1 MTTVDMV
8 ADPLAEQRKEFVQ
21 LAREFAENEIAP
33 HAAGWDRRQE
43 FPREVIR
50 RLGELGFLGLLVS
63 EDLDGLGLDALT
75 YLMMM
80 EEIAAADA
88 SVSITLSV
96 HNSLPSYVLQRYGTP
111 EQHER
116 WLKPMARGELLA
128 AFCVSEPDS
137 GSDLASVST
146 TANRTE
152 SAWVINGTKAWVT
165 NGGVAD
171 VLLVLA
177 RTSNKEE
184 KASRGLSFFIVPA
197 DADGVQASKPED
209 KMGLRSSRTTQIVFD
224 EVRLGA
230 ECLIG
235 QEGNGF
241 RYAMEGLDRGR
252 LSVAAQAVGIAR
264 AALDHAR
271 RYAAERKQ
279 FNKPIKD
286 FQGVSFMLADMATQL
301 AAARSLVHDTA
312 RAEERGER
320 ITERASMAK
329 LFASETAM
337 FVASHAVQIFGGYG
351 YMKDY
356 PVERLLRDAK
366 VTEIYEGTSEIQRII
381 ISRGLFSET
390 DQQRG

>member
-1 MTTVDMV
+1 MVDMI
-8 ADPLAEQRKEFVQ
+8 ADPLDEQRKEFVQ
-21 LAREFAENEIAP
+21 LAREFAEKEIAP
-33 HAAGWDRRQE
+33 YAAEWDRRKE

-63 EDLDGLGLDALT
+63 EDLGGLGLDALT

-146 TANRTE
+146 TATRTE
-152 SAWVINGTKAWVT
+152 STWVINGTKAWVT

-171 VLLVLA
+171 VLLILV
-177 RTSNKEE
+177 RTSKQAE
-184 KASRGLSFFIVPA
+184 KPSRGLSFFVVPA

-209 KMGLRSSRTTQIVFD
+209 KMGLRSSRTTQIVLD
-224 EVRLGA
+224 DVRLGA
-230 ECLIG
+230 DCLVG
-235 QEGNGF
+235 QEGMGF

-286 FQGVSFMLADMATQL
+286 FQGVSFMLADMATRL

-312 RAEERGER
+312 RAEERGEG
-320 ITERASMAK
+320 ITQRASMAK

-337 FVASHAVQIFGGYG
+337 FVANHAVQIFGGYG

-366 VTEIYEGTSEIQRII
+366 VTEIYEGTSEIQRVII
-381 ISRGLFSET
+381 GRGLFSET
-390 DQQRG
+390 DQRRG

>member
-8 ADPLAEQRKEFVQ
+8 ADPLDEQRKEFVQ
-21 LAREFAENEIAP
+21 LAREFAEKEIAP
-33 HAAGWDRRQE
+33 YAAEWDRRKE

-63 EDLDGLGLDALT
+63 EDLGGLGLDALT

-146 TANRTE
+146 TADRTE

-184 KASRGLSFFIVPA
+184 KPSRGLSFFIVPA
-197 DADGVQASKPED
+197 DTDGVQASKPED
-209 KMGLRSSRTTQIVFD
+209 KMGLRSSRTTQIVLD
-224 EVRLGA
+224 DVRLGA

-235 QEGNGF
+235 QEGKGF

-286 FQGVSFMLADMATQL
+286 FQGVSFMLADMATRL
-301 AAARSLVHDTA
+301 AAARSLVHDTT

-337 FVASHAVQIFGGYG
+337 FVTNHAVQIFGGYG

-366 VTEIYEGTSEIQRII
+366 VTEIYEGTSEIQRVII
-381 ISRGLFSET
+381 GRGLFSET
-390 DQQRG
+390 DQRRG

>member
-1 MTTVDMV
+1 MVDMI
-8 ADPLAEQRKEFVQ
+8 ADPLDEQRKEFVQ
-21 LAREFAENEIAP
+21 LAREFAEKEIAP
-33 HAAGWDRRQE
+33 YAAEWDRRKE

-63 EDLDGLGLDALT
+63 EDLGGLGLDALT

-146 TANRTE
+146 TATRTE

-171 VLLVLA
+171 VLLILV
-177 RTSNKEE
+177 RTSKQAE
-184 KASRGLSFFIVPA
+184 KPSRGLSFFVVPA

-209 KMGLRSSRTTQIVFD
+209 KMGLRSSRTTQIVLD
-224 EVRLGA
+224 DVRLGA
-230 ECLIG
+230 DCLIG
-235 QEGNGF
+235 QEGMGF

-286 FQGVSFMLADMATQL
+286 FQGVSFMLADMATRL

-312 RAEERGER
+312 RAEERGEG
-320 ITERASMAK
+320 ITQRASMAK

-337 FVASHAVQIFGGYG
+337 FVANHAVQIFGGYG

-366 VTEIYEGTSEIQRII
+366 VTEIYEGTSEIQRVII
-381 ISRGLFSET
+381 GRGLFSET
-390 DQQRG
+390 DQRRG

>member
-1 MTTVDMV
+1 MVDMI
-8 ADPLAEQRKEFVQ
+8 ADPLDEQRKEFVQ
-21 LAREFAENEIAP
+21 LAREFAEKEIAP
-33 HAAGWDRRQE
+33 YAAEWDRRKE

-63 EDLDGLGLDALT
+63 EDLGGLGLDALT

-146 TANRTE
+146 TATRTE
-152 SAWVINGTKAWVT
+152 STWVINGTKAWVT

-171 VLLVLA
+171 VLLILV
-177 RTSNKEE
+177 RTSKQAE
-184 KASRGLSFFIVPA
+184 KPSRGLSFFVVPA

-209 KMGLRSSRTTQIVFD
+209 KMGLRSSRTTQIVLD
-224 EVRLGA
+224 DVRLGVD
-230 ECLIG
+230 CLIG
-235 QEGNGF
+235 QEGMGF

-286 FQGVSFMLADMATQL
+286 FQGVSFMLADMATRL

-312 RAEERGER
+312 RAEERGEG
-320 ITERASMAK
+320 ITQRASMAK

-337 FVASHAVQIFGGYG
+337 FVANHAVQIFGGYG

-366 VTEIYEGTSEIQRII
+366 VTEIYEGTSEIQRVII
-381 ISRGLFSET
+381 GRGLFSET
-390 DQQRG
+390 DQRRG

>member
-1 MTTVDMV
+1 MVDMV
-8 ADPLAEQRKEFVQ
+8 ADPLDEQRKEFVQ
-21 LAREFAENEIAP
+21 LAREFAEKEIAP
-33 HAAGWDRRQE
+33 YAAEWDRRKE

-63 EDLDGLGLDALT
+63 EDLGGLGLDALT

-146 TANRTE
+146 TATRTE
-152 SAWVINGTKAWVT
+152 STWVINGTKAWVT

-171 VLLVLA
+171 VLLILV
-177 RTSNKEE
+177 RTSKQAE
-184 KASRGLSFFIVPA
+184 KPSRGLSFFVVPA

-209 KMGLRSSRTTQIVFD
+209 KMGLRSSRTTQIVLD
-224 EVRLGA
+224 DVRLGA
-230 ECLIG
+230 DCLIG
-235 QEGNGF
+235 QEGMGF

-286 FQGVSFMLADMATQL
+286 FQGVSFMLADMATRL

-312 RAEERGER
+312 RAEERGEG
-320 ITERASMAK
+320 ITQRASMAK

-337 FVASHAVQIFGGYG
+337 FVANHAVQIFGGYG

-366 VTEIYEGTSEIQRII
+366 VTEIYEGTSEIQRVII
-381 ISRGLFSET
+381 GRGLFSET
-390 DQQRG
+390 DQRRG

>member
-1 MTTVDMV
+1 MVDMV
-8 ADPLAEQRKEFVQ
+8 ADPLDEQRKEFVQ
-21 LAREFAENEIAP
+21 LAREFAEKEIAP
-33 HAAGWDRRQE
+33 YAAEWDRRKE

-63 EDLDGLGLDALT
+63 EDLGGLGLDALT

-146 TANRTE
+146 TATRTE

-171 VLLVLA
+171 VLLILV
-177 RTSNKEE
+177 RTSKQAE
-184 KASRGLSFFIVPA
+184 KPSRGLSFFVVPA

-209 KMGLRSSRTTQIVFD
+209 KMGLRSSRTTQIVLD
-224 EVRLGA
+224 DVRLGA
-230 ECLIG
+230 DCLIG
-235 QEGNGF
+235 QEGMGF

-286 FQGVSFMLADMATQL
+286 FQGVSFMLADMATRL

-312 RAEERGER
+312 RAEERGEG
-320 ITERASMAK
+320 ITQRASMAK

-337 FVASHAVQIFGGYG
+337 FVANHAVQIFGGYG

-366 VTEIYEGTSEIQRII
+366 VTEIYEGTSEIQRVII
-381 ISRGLFSET
+381 GRGLFSET
-390 DQQRG
+390 DQRRG

>member
-1 MTTVDMV
+1 MVDMI
-8 ADPLAEQRKEFVQ
+8 ADPLDEQRKEFVQ
-21 LAREFAENEIAP
+21 LAREFAEKEIAP
-33 HAAGWDRRQE
+33 YAAEWDRRKE

-63 EDLDGLGLDALT
+63 EDLGGLGLDALT

-88 SVSITLSV
+88 SVAITLSV

-146 TANRTE
+146 TATRTE

-171 VLLVLA
+171 VLLILV
-177 RTSNKEE
+177 RTSKQAE
-184 KASRGLSFFIVPA
+184 KPSRGLSFFIVPA

-209 KMGLRSSRTTQIVFD
+209 KMGLRSSRTTQIVLD
-224 EVRLGA
+224 DVRLGA
-230 ECLIG
+230 DCLIG
-235 QEGNGF
+235 QEGMGF

-286 FQGVSFMLADMATQL
+286 FQGVSFMLADMATRL

-312 RAEERGER
+312 RAEERGEG
-320 ITERASMAK
+320 ITQRASMAK

-337 FVASHAVQIFGGYG
+337 FVANHAVQIFGGYG

-366 VTEIYEGTSEIQRII
+366 VTEIYEGTSEIQRVII
-381 ISRGLFSET
+381 GRGLFSET
-390 DQQRG
+390 DQRRG

>member
-1 MTTVDMV
+1 MVDMI
-8 ADPLAEQRKEFVQ
+8 ADPLDEQRKEFVQ
-21 LAREFAENEIAP
+21 LAREFAEKEIAP
-33 HAAGWDRRQE
+33 YAAEWDRRKE

-63 EDLDGLGLDALT
+63 EDLGGLGLDALT

-146 TANRTE
+146 TATRTE

-171 VLLVLA
+171 VLLVLV
-177 RTSNKEE
+177 RTSKQAE
-184 KASRGLSFFIVPA
+184 KPSRGLSFFIVPA

-209 KMGLRSSRTTQIVFD
+209 KMGLRSSRTTQIVLD
-224 EVRLGA
+224 DVRLGA
-230 ECLIG
+230 DCLIG
-235 QEGNGF
+235 QEGMGF

-286 FQGVSFMLADMATQL
+286 FQGVSFMLADMATRL

-312 RAEERGER
+312 RAEERGEG
-320 ITERASMAK
+320 ITQRASMAK

-337 FVASHAVQIFGGYG
+337 FVANHAVQIFGGYG

-366 VTEIYEGTSEIQRII
+366 VTEIYEGTSEIQRVII
-381 ISRGLFSET
+381 GRGLFSET
-390 DQQRG
+390 DQRRG

>member
-1 MTTVDMV
+1 MVDMI
-8 ADPLAEQRKEFVQ
+8 ADPLDEQRKEFVQ
-21 LAREFAENEIAP
+21 LAREFAEKEIAP
-33 HAAGWDRRQE
+33 YAAEWDRRKE

-63 EDLDGLGLDALT
+63 EDLGGLGLDALT

-146 TANRTE
+146 TATRTE
-152 SAWVINGTKAWVT
+152 STWVINGTKAWVT

-171 VLLVLA
+171 VLLILV
-177 RTSNKEE
+177 RTSKQAE
-184 KASRGLSFFIVPA
+184 KPSRGLSFFVVPA

-209 KMGLRSSRTTQIVFD
+209 KMGLRSSRTTQIVLD
-224 EVRLGA
+224 DVRLGA
-230 ECLIG
+230 DCLIG
-235 QEGNGF
+235 QEGMGF

-286 FQGVSFMLADMATQL
+286 FQGVSFMLADMATRL

-312 RAEERGER
+312 RAEERGEG
-320 ITERASMAK
+320 ITQRASMAK

-337 FVASHAVQIFGGYG
+337 FVANHAVQIFGGYG

-366 VTEIYEGTSEIQRII
+366 VTEIYEGTSEIQRVII
-381 ISRGLFSET
+381 GRGLFSET
-390 DQQRG
+390 DQRRG

>member
-1 MTTVDMV
+1 MTTVDIV
-8 ADPLAEQRKEFVQ
+8 ADPLDEQRKEFVQ

-33 HAAGWDRRQE
+33 HAAEWDRRKE

-50 RLGELGFLGLLVS
+50 RLGELGFFGLLVS

-80 EEIAAADA
+80 EEVAAADA

-146 TANRTE
+146 TADRTE

-177 RTSNKEE
+177 RTSNKGE
-184 KASRGLSFFIVPA
+184 KPSRGLSFFIVPA
-197 DADGVQASKPED
+197 DTDGVQASKPED
-209 KMGLRSSRTTQIVFD
+209 KMGLRSSRTTQIVLD
-224 EVRLGA
+224 DVRLGA
-230 ECLIG
+230 DCLIG
-235 QEGNGF
+235 QEGMGF

-286 FQGVSFMLADMATQL
+286 FQGVSFMLADMATRL

-312 RAEERGER
+312 RAEGRGER

-337 FVASHAVQIFGGYG
+337 FVANHAVQIFGGYG
-351 YMKDY
+351 YMRDY

-366 VTEIYEGTSEIQRII
+366 VTEIYEGTSEIQRVII
-381 ISRGLFSET
+381 ARGLFSDT
-390 DQQRG
+390 DQRRS

>member
-1 MTTVDMV
+1 MVDMI
-8 ADPLAEQRKEFVQ
+8 ADPLDEQRKEFVQ
-21 LAREFAENEIAP
+21 LAREFAEKEIAP
-33 HAAGWDRRQE
+33 YAAEWDRRKE

-63 EDLDGLGLDALT
+63 EDLGGLGLDALT

-88 SVSITLSV
+88 SVAITLSV

-146 TANRTE
+146 TATRTE
-152 SAWVINGTKAWVT
+152 STWVINGTKAWVT

-171 VLLVLA
+171 VLLILV
-177 RTSNKEE
+177 RTSKQAE
-184 KASRGLSFFIVPA
+184 KPSRGLSFFVVPA

-209 KMGLRSSRTTQIVFD
+209 KMGLRSSRTTQIVLD
-224 EVRLGA
+224 DVRLGA
-230 ECLIG
+230 DCLIG
-235 QEGNGF
+235 QEGMGF

-286 FQGVSFMLADMATQL
+286 FQGVSFMLADMATRL

-312 RAEERGER
+312 RAEERGEG
-320 ITERASMAK
+320 ITQRASMAK

-337 FVASHAVQIFGGYG
+337 FVANHAVQIFGGYG

-366 VTEIYEGTSEIQRII
+366 VTEIYEGTSEIQRVII
-381 ISRGLFSET
+381 GRGLFSET
-390 DQQRG
+390 DQRRG

>member
-1 MTTVDMV
+1 MVDMI
-8 ADPLAEQRKEFVQ
+8 ADPLDEQRKEFVQ
-21 LAREFAENEIAP
+21 LAREFAEKEIAP
-33 HAAGWDRRQE
+33 YAAEWDRRKE

-63 EDLDGLGLDALT
+63 EDLGGLGLDALT

-88 SVSITLSV
+88 SVAITLSV

-146 TANRTE
+146 TATRTE
-152 SAWVINGTKAWVT
+152 STWVINGTKAWVT

-171 VLLVLA
+171 VLLILV
-177 RTSNKEE
+177 RTSKQAE
-184 KASRGLSFFIVPA
+184 KPSRGLSFFVVPA

-209 KMGLRSSRTTQIVFD
+209 KMGLRSSRTTQIVLD
-224 EVRLGA
+224 DVRLGA
-230 ECLIG
+230 DCLIG
-235 QEGNGF
+235 QEGMGF

-271 RYAAERKQ
+271 RCAAERKQ

-286 FQGVSFMLADMATQL
+286 FQGVSFMLADMATRL

-312 RAEERGER
+312 RAEERGEG
-320 ITERASMAK
+320 ITQRASMAK

-337 FVASHAVQIFGGYG
+337 FVANHAVQIFGGYG

-366 VTEIYEGTSEIQRII
+366 VTEIYEGTSEIQRVII
-381 ISRGLFSET
+381 GRGLFSET
-390 DQQRG
+390 DQRRG

>member
-1 MTTVDMV
+1 MD
-8 ADPLAEQRKEFVQ
+8 EQRKEFVQ
-21 LAREFAENEIAP
+21 LAREFAEKEIAP
-33 HAAGWDRRQE
+33 YAAEWDRRKE

-63 EDLDGLGLDALT
+63 EDLGGLGLDALT

-88 SVSITLSV
+88 SVAITLSV

-146 TANRTE
+146 TATRTE
-152 SAWVINGTKAWVT
+152 STWVINGTKAWVT

-171 VLLVLA
+171 VLLILV
-177 RTSNKEE
+177 RTSKQAE
-184 KASRGLSFFIVPA
+184 KPSRGLSFFVVPA

-209 KMGLRSSRTTQIVFD
+209 KMGLRSSRTTQIVLD
-224 EVRLGA
+224 DVRLGA
-230 ECLIG
+230 DCLIG
-235 QEGNGF
+235 QEGMGF

-286 FQGVSFMLADMATQL
+286 FQGVSFMLADMATRL

-312 RAEERGER
+312 RAEERGEG
-320 ITERASMAK
+320 ITQRASMAK

-337 FVASHAVQIFGGYG
+337 FVANHAVQIFGGYG

-366 VTEIYEGTSEIQRII
+366 VTEIYEGTSEIQRVII
-381 ISRGLFSET
+381 GRGLFSET
-390 DQQRG
+390 DQRRG

>member
-1 MTTVDMV
+1 MVDIV
-8 ADPLAEQRKEFVQ
+8 ADPLDEQRKEFVQ
-21 LAREFAENEIAP
+21 LAREFAEKEIAP
-33 HAAGWDRRQE
+33 HAAEWDRRKE

-63 EDLDGLGLDALT
+63 EDLGGLGLDALT

-146 TANRTE
+146 TATRTE

-171 VLLVLA
+171 VLLILV
-177 RTSNKEE
+177 RTSKQAE
-184 KASRGLSFFIVPA
+184 KPSRGLSFFIVPA

-209 KMGLRSSRTTQIVFD
+209 KMGLRSSRTTQIVLD
-224 EVRLGA
+224 DVRLGA
-230 ECLIG
+230 DCLIG
-235 QEGNGF
+235 QEGMGF

-286 FQGVSFMLADMATQL
+286 FQGVSFMLADMATRL

-312 RAEERGER
+312 RAEERGEG
-320 ITERASMAK
+320 ITQRASMAK

-337 FVASHAVQIFGGYG
+337 FVANHAVQIFGGYG

-366 VTEIYEGTSEIQRII
+366 VTEIYEGTSEIQRVII
-381 ISRGLFSET
+381 GRGLFSET
-390 DQQRG
+390 DQRRG

>member
-1 MTTVDMV
+1 MI
-8 ADPLAEQRKEFVQ
+8 ADPLDEQRKEFVQ
-21 LAREFAENEIAP
+21 LAREFAEKEIAP
-33 HAAGWDRRQE
+33 YAAEWDRRKE

-63 EDLDGLGLDALT
+63 EDLGGLGLDALT

-146 TANRTE
+146 TATRTE
-152 SAWVINGTKAWVT
+152 STWVINGTKAWVT

-171 VLLVLA
+171 VLLILV
-177 RTSNKEE
+177 RTSKQAE
-184 KASRGLSFFIVPA
+184 KPSRGLSFFIVPA

-209 KMGLRSSRTTQIVFD
+209 KMGLRSSRTTQIVLD
-224 EVRLGA
+224 DVRLGA
-230 ECLIG
+230 DCLIG
-235 QEGNGF
+235 QEGMGF

-286 FQGVSFMLADMATQL
+286 FQGVSFMLADMATRL

-312 RAEERGER
+312 RAEERGEG
-320 ITERASMAK
+320 ITQRASMAK

-337 FVASHAVQIFGGYG
+337 FVANHAVQIFGGYG

-366 VTEIYEGTSEIQRII
+366 VTEIYEGTSEIQRVII
-381 ISRGLFSET
+381 GRGLFSET
-390 DQQRG
+390 DQRRG

>member
-1 MTTVDMV
+1 MVDMV
-8 ADPLAEQRKEFVQ
+8 ADPLDEQRKEFVQ
-21 LAREFAENEIAP
+21 LAREFAEKEIAP
-33 HAAGWDRRQE
+33 YAAEWDRRKE

-63 EDLDGLGLDALT
+63 EDLGGLGLDALT

-88 SVSITLSV
+88 SVAITLSV

-146 TANRTE
+146 TATRTE

-171 VLLVLA
+171 VLLILV
-177 RTSNKEE
+177 RTSKQAE
-184 KASRGLSFFIVPA
+184 KPSRGLSFFVVPA

-209 KMGLRSSRTTQIVFD
+209 KMGLRSSRTTQIVLD
-224 EVRLGA
+224 DVRLGA
-230 ECLIG
+230 DCLIG
-235 QEGNGF
+235 QEGMGF

-286 FQGVSFMLADMATQL
+286 FQGVSFMLADMATRL

-312 RAEERGER
+312 RAEERGEG
-320 ITERASMAK
+320 ITQRASMAK

-337 FVASHAVQIFGGYG
+337 FVANHAVQIFGGYG

-366 VTEIYEGTSEIQRII
+366 VTEIYEGTSEIQRVII
-381 ISRGLFSET
+381 GRGLFSET
-390 DQQRG
+390 DQRRG

>member
-1 MTTVDMV
+1 MVDMV
-8 ADPLAEQRKEFVQ
+8 ADPLDEQRKEFVQ
-21 LAREFAENEIAP
+21 LAREFAEKEIAP
-33 HAAGWDRRQE
+33 YAAEWDRRKE

-63 EDLDGLGLDALT
+63 EDLGGLGLDALT

-88 SVSITLSV
+88 SVAITLSV

-146 TANRTE
+146 TATRTE
-152 SAWVINGTKAWVT
+152 STWVINGTKAWVT

-171 VLLVLA
+171 VLLILV
-177 RTSNKEE
+177 RTSKQAE
-184 KASRGLSFFIVPA
+184 KPSRGLSFFVVPA

-209 KMGLRSSRTTQIVFD
+209 KMGLRSSRTTQIVLD
-224 EVRLGA
+224 DVRLGA
-230 ECLIG
+230 DCLIG
-235 QEGNGF
+235 QEGMGF

-271 RYAAERKQ
+271 RCAAERKQ

-286 FQGVSFMLADMATQL
+286 FQGVSFMLADMATRL

-312 RAEERGER
+312 RAEERGEG
-320 ITERASMAK
+320 ITQRASMAK

-337 FVASHAVQIFGGYG
+337 FVANHAVQIFGGYG

-366 VTEIYEGTSEIQRII
+366 VTEIYEGTSEIQRVII
-381 ISRGLFSET
+381 GRGLFSET
-390 DQQRG
+390 DQRRG

>member
-1 MTTVDMV
+1 MVDMI
-8 ADPLAEQRKEFVQ
+8 ADPLDEQRKEFVQ
-21 LAREFAENEIAP
+21 LAREFAEKEIAP
-33 HAAGWDRRQE
+33 HAAEWDRRKE

-63 EDLDGLGLDALT
+63 EDLGGLGLDAPT

-146 TANRTE
+146 TATRTE

-171 VLLVLA
+171 VLLVLV
-177 RTSNKEE
+177 RTSKQAE
-184 KASRGLSFFIVPA
+184 KPSRGLSFFIVPA

-209 KMGLRSSRTTQIVFD
+209 KMGLRSSRTTQIVLD
-224 EVRLGA
+224 DVRLGA
-230 ECLIG
+230 DCLIG
-235 QEGNGF
+235 QEGMGF

-271 RYAAERKQ
+271 HYAAERKQ

-286 FQGVSFMLADMATQL
+286 FQGVSFMLADMATRL

-312 RAEERGER
+312 RAEERGEG
-320 ITERASMAK
+320 ITQRASMAK

-337 FVASHAVQIFGGYG
+337 FVANHAVQIFGGYG

-366 VTEIYEGTSEIQRII
+366 VTEIYEGTSEIQRVII
-381 ISRGLFSET
+381 GRGLFSET
-390 DQQRG
+390 DQRRG

>member
-1 MTTVDMV
+1 MVDMI
-8 ADPLAEQRKEFVQ
+8 ADPLDEQRKEFVQ
-21 LAREFAENEIAP
+21 LAREFAEKEIAP
-33 HAAGWDRRQE
+33 YAAEWDRRKE

-63 EDLDGLGLDALT
+63 EDLGGLGLDALT

-96 HNSLPSYVLQRYGTP
+96 HKSLPSYVLERYGTP

-146 TANRTE
+146 TATRTE
-152 SAWVINGTKAWVT
+152 STWVINGTKAWVT

-171 VLLVLA
+171 VLLILV
-177 RTSNKEE
+177 RTSKQAE
-184 KASRGLSFFIVPA
+184 KPSRGLSFFVVPA

-209 KMGLRSSRTTQIVFD
+209 KMGLRSSRTTQIVLD
-224 EVRLGA
+224 DVRLGA
-230 ECLIG
+230 DCLIG
-235 QEGNGF
+235 QEGMGF

-286 FQGVSFMLADMATQL
+286 FQGVSFMLADMATRL

-312 RAEERGER
+312 RAEERGEG
-320 ITERASMAK
+320 ITQRASMAK

-337 FVASHAVQIFGGYG
+337 FVANHAVQIFGGYG

-366 VTEIYEGTSEIQRII
+366 VTEIYEGTSEIQRVII
-381 ISRGLFSET
+381 GRGLFSET
-390 DQQRG
+390 DQRRG

>member
-1 MTTVDMV
+1 MVDMI
-8 ADPLAEQRKEFVQ
+8 ADPLDEQRKEFVQ
-21 LAREFAENEIAP
+21 LAREFAEKEIAP
-33 HAAGWDRRQE
+33 YAAEWDRRKE

-63 EDLDGLGLDALT
+63 EDLGGLGLDALT

-146 TANRTE
+146 TATRTE
-152 SAWVINGTKAWVT
+152 STWVINGTKAWVT

-171 VLLVLA
+171 VLLILV
-177 RTSNKEE
+177 RTSKQAE
-184 KASRGLSFFIVPA
+184 KPSRGLSFFVVPA

-209 KMGLRSSRTTQIVFD
+209 KMGLRSSRTTQIVLD
-224 EVRLGA
+224 DVRLGA
-230 ECLIG
+230 DCLIG
-235 QEGNGF
+235 QEGMGF

-286 FQGVSFMLADMATQL
+286 FQGVSFMLADMATRL

-312 RAEERGER
+312 RAEERGEG
-320 ITERASMAK
+320 ITQRASMAK

-337 FVASHAVQIFGGYG
+337 FVTNHAVQIFGGYG

-366 VTEIYEGTSEIQRII
+366 VTEIYEGTSEIQRVII
-381 ISRGLFSET
+381 GRGLFSET
-390 DQQRG
+390 DQRRG

>member
-1 MTTVDMV
+1 MI
-8 ADPLAEQRKEFVQ
+8 ADPLDEQRKEFVQ
-21 LAREFAENEIAP
+21 LAREFAEKEIAP
-33 HAAGWDRRQE
+33 YAAEWDRRKE

-63 EDLDGLGLDALT
+63 EDLGGLGLDALT

-88 SVSITLSV
+88 SVAITLSV

-146 TANRTE
+146 TATRTE
-152 SAWVINGTKAWVT
+152 STWVINGTKAWVT

-171 VLLVLA
+171 VLLILV
-177 RTSNKEE
+177 RTSKQAE
-184 KASRGLSFFIVPA
+184 KPSRGLSFFVVPA

-209 KMGLRSSRTTQIVFD
+209 KMGLRSSRTTQIVLD
-224 EVRLGA
+224 DVRLGA
-230 ECLIG
+230 DCLIG
-235 QEGNGF
+235 QEGMGF

-286 FQGVSFMLADMATQL
+286 FQGVSFMLADMATRL

-312 RAEERGER
+312 RAEERGEG
-320 ITERASMAK
+320 ITQRASMAK

-337 FVASHAVQIFGGYG
+337 FVANHAVQIFGGYG

-366 VTEIYEGTSEIQRII
+366 VTEIYEGTSEIQRVII
-381 ISRGLFSET
+381 GRGLFSET
-390 DQQRG
+390 DQRRG